1 MFQKANPLIKKTLL
15 FALVFIFYS
24 QQLSC
29 SSLIGNSPSTGGV
42 PQNVEDTFIPDV
54 SGVKVEVWV
63 ENLEIPWSL
72 IFLRD
77 GRALVSERPGRIRLI
92 SDGKLRSEPYAEIE
106 VAHIG
111 EGGLM
116 GLALHPDFPAQPF
129 IYAMYTY
136 RKEGSFYNRVVRM
149 RDAGQR
155 AVFDKVII
163 DNIPGARLHN
173 GGRIAFGTD
182 GMLYITTGE
191 IFDAKLSQDLKSLA
205 GKILRVTA
213 DGAIPD
219 DNPFEGS
226 PVYSYGLRNPQ
237 GIAWHP
243 ETGDLFSSD
252 HGPSG
257 EFLRFG
263 HDEIN
268 VIKKGGNYGWPEVI
282 GASGKKPYIDPLIVW
297 KDATPP
303 SGVAFYTG
311 EKLRHLKGDLFVA
324 TLRSESLIRIR
335 LNKDNDRYK
344 VTGIERWF
352 AEDHRSGKFGRIR
365 DVVEGPDGAIY
376 FLTNNTDGRGS
387 PRPGDDRIYR
397 IVPAAF

>member
-1 MFQKANPLIKKTLL
+1 MFQKANPLTKKTFL
-15 FALVFIFYS
+15 FALVFIFYI

-29 SSLIGNSPSTGGV
+29 SSLIGNSPSTGGL

-116 GLALHPDFPAQPF
+116 G
-129 IYAMYTY
+129 
-136 RKEGSFYNRVVRM
+136 
-149 RDAGQR
+149 
-155 AVFDKVII
+155 
-163 DNIPGARLHN
+163 
-173 GGRIAFGTD
+173 
-182 GMLYITTGE
+182 
-191 IFDAKLSQDLKSLA
+191 
-205 GKILRVTA
+205 
-213 DGAIPD
+213 
-219 DNPFEGS
+219 
-226 PVYSYGLRNPQ
+226 
-237 GIAWHP
+237 
-243 ETGDLFSSD
+243 
-252 HGPSG
+252 
-257 EFLRFG
+257 
-263 HDEIN
+263 
-268 VIKKGGNYGWPEVI
+268 
-282 GASGKKPYIDPLIVW
+282 
-297 KDATPP
+297 
-303 SGVAFYTG
+303 
-311 EKLRHLKGDLFVA
+311 DLFVA

-335 LNKDNDRYK
+335 LDKDKDGYK
-344 VTGIERWF
+344 VTDIERWF

-397 IVPAAF
+397 IVPTAF